1 MKKRLFAILL
11 AVTMLLA
18 ACAAAADPTTV
29 PARGRWD
36 GDTFLS
42 PFFGLRFD
50 MPETWDAM
58 TEMELVEIY
67 WNIGAF
73 LPMANA
79 ELTSD
84 AYEVAEFLGI
94 MDVFAMTIVD
104 EMESPDKPM
113 GRVAITIMRLSD
125 DMAHMTALD
134 WLNHLAE
141 EMQEAEEPSVVRD
154 GTTRIGSLYWYFM
167 DTPDEDLDQR
177 TFVNLEGRFIRVI
190 TIGYTHDEYLNDILN
205 MFSPY
210 S

>member
-11 AVTMLLA
+11 AATMLLA
-18 ACAAAADPTTV
+18 ACATADPTTV

-79 ELTSD
+79 EISSD
-84 AYEVAEFLGI
+84 AYEVAEILGI
-94 MDVFAMTIVD
+94 MDVFAMTIA
-104 EMESPDKPM
+104 EELESLDDPM

-125 DMAHMTALD
+125 EMAHMTAIE
-134 WLNHLAE
+134 WLNYVAE
-141 EMQEAEEPSVVRD
+141 GHEADESSIVHD
-154 GTTRIGSLYWYFM
+154 GTVRIGSLYWYFM
-167 DTPDEDLDQR
+167 DSPDDDLNQR
-177 TFVNLEGRFIRVI
+177 TFANLEGRFIRII

-205 MFSPY
+205 MFSEY
-210 S
+210 